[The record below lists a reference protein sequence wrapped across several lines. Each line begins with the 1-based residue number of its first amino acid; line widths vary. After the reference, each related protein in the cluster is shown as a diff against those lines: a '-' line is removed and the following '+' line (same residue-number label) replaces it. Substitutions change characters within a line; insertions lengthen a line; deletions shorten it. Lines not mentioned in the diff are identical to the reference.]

1 MPLRL
6 SEGRSKVRNA
16 KLKLNYG
23 ELALQQKQ
31 QGISIKIKNYF
42 NNYLNYEKLS
52 QLQYENFENYRTMV
66 RAEETKFKNGADNF
80 TINARE
86 VKALEAQEK
95 LIDLKTSYL
104 KSIYEVRW
112 SAGLLK

>member
-1 MPLRL
+1 M
-6 SEGRSKVRNA
+6 
-16 KLKLNYG
+16 
-23 ELALQQKQ
+23 
-31 QGISIKIKNYF
+31 
-42 NNYLNYEKLS
+42 NYEKLS
-52 QLQYENFENYRTMV
+52 QLQYDNFENYRTMV
-66 RAEETKFKNGADNF
+66 RAEETKFKNGESNLF

-95 LIDLKTSYL
+95 LIDLKTNYL